1 MWLNHFTLEL
11 ETIVDENTAQE
22 HVHIF
27 LDMYGNVVDKYCNM
41 SAAQFRKSYRA
52 KQIIEKTEAHRKE
65 VEISEG
71 RKNEHNSSDNNMP
84 PTTSLRSASENNKK
98 IGKRVKLTM

>member
-1 MWLNHFTLEL
+1 
-11 ETIVDENTAQE
+11 
-22 HVHIF
+22 
-27 LDMYGNVVDKYCNM
+27 MYGNVVDKYCNM

-84 PTTSLRSASENNKK
+84 PTTSLRSPSENNKK
-98 IGKRVKLTM
+98 IGKRVKLTMETLATEENRMECHNSLLTSI